1 MTMRTWYV
9 LAICTLLTG
18 GISGADK
25 PFGLP
30 ANPAIEGKVPTRL
43 TQDHFQQS
51 PLAVPRLLPAS
62 ILDPKPRQGSE
73 TTGISLA
80 DALAN
85 MELLSPIRLV
95 TASALSAEAVSTARI
110 AFETAERH
118 NRACEPAQAG
128 NWYQAVIRFAPG
140 SLFALV
146 AAKRLASFP
155 PSRPGLTE
163 SREPPLADR

>member
-18 GISGADK
+18 VISGSDK

-30 ANPAIEGKVPTRL
+30 ATPIIEGKVPTRL
-43 TQDHFQQS
+43 TQNHFRQG
-51 PLAVPRLLPAS
+51 PLAAPQLLPAA
-62 ILDPKPRQGSE
+62 ILDPKPRHGPE
-73 TTGISLA
+73 TAGISLA
-80 DALAN
+80 DALAGL
-85 MELLSPIRLV
+85 ELLSPIRLV
-95 TASALSAEAVSTARI
+95 AASALSAEAVSTARV

-140 SLFALV
+140 SFFALV
-146 AAKRLASFP
+146 SAKRLASLP
-155 PSRPGLTE
+155 LHRSGLTE
-163 SREPPLADR
+163 SREPPLAGR